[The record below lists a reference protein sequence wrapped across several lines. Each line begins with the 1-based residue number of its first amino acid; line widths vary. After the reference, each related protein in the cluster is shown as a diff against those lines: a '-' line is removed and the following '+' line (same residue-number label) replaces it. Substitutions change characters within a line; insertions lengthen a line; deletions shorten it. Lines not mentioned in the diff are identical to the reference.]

1 MASMPALRWAT
12 QSHESPNIEGF
23 NDMFNAAAGAMKAI
37 GLTKVKRNPDDVS
50 GVSPDTLTA
59 ITCLRCGKIFT
70 LVVMVAGNNSLHTK
84 IILDK
89 LLHEIP
95 KHIPNL

>member
-1 MASMPALRWAT
+1 MASIPALRWAT
-12 QSHESPNIEGF
+12 QSHDSPNIEGF
-23 NDMFNAAAGAMKAI
+23 NDMFGAAADAMKAV
-37 GLTKVKRNPDDVS
+37 GLTKVKRNANDVS
-50 GVSPDTLTA
+50 GVTADTLTA

-70 LVVMVAGNNSLHTK
+70 LVVMVAGSDSSDTK
-84 IILDK
+84 VVLDK

>member
-59 ITCLRCGKIFT
+59 ITFMRSRSISRTCSEAIRREQRAITDESITSRIG
-70 LVVMVAGNNSLHTK
+70 GW
-84 IILDK
+84 
-89 LLHEIP
+89 
-95 KHIPNL
+95 